1 MNLQKASRKKAKIK
15 LCLQGPSGSGKT
27 YSALLKKHEK
37 NIRELLINDNFKRL
51 FQFLTKF

>member
-27 YSALLKKHEK
+27 YSALL
-37 NIRELLINDNFKRL
+37 LAFGLCND
-51 FQFLTKF
+51 